1 MVETMVVP
9 VEWKAAGDGSGE
21 LVGYASTFGNV
32 DLGQDVVVKG
42 AFKASAADIKA
53 NGIPLLADH
62 VASTTHVLGT
72 IYDAAEDDTGLLV
85 KARFSSAPSAQD
97 VRTKLLEGHLT
108 KMSIGYEP
116 TAYKFEERDGKT
128 VRLLEEIKLWETSVV
143 VFPMNPEATI
153 SRVKS
158 LAGALE
164 PQARKALADALTED
178 EDTQTS
184 PPAGETAEARHAKAT
199 PDDDTDTP
207 AGAVTGQGWD
217 HWASEAVLAGRDP
230 DEKADLARRAGNR
243 TQTELMEAAIARLSS
258 GSKKE
263 TSA

>member
-1 MVETMVVP
+1 MGIETMVVP
-9 VEWKAAGDGSGE
+9 VEWKAAGDDSGE

-42 AFKASAADIKA
+42 AFKSSTADIKA

-72 IYDAAEDDTGLLV
+72 IYEAREDEKGLLI

-97 VRTKLLEGHLT
+97 VRTKLLEGHLNR
-108 KMSIGYEP
+108 MSIGYEP

-158 LAGALE
+158 LAGALAPE
-164 PQARKALADALTED
+164 DRKALADALTGD

-199 PDDDTDTP
+199 PDDTDTP
-207 AGAVTGQGWD
+207 AGDVPSQGWD
-217 HWASEAVLAGRDP
+217 RYASDAVLAGRDP
-230 DEKADLARRAGNR
+230 NETAGTATQVGLR
-243 TQTELMEAAIARLSS
+243 TRLELMESALAGKGLTIA
-258 GSKKE
+258 KE
-263 TSA
+263 Q